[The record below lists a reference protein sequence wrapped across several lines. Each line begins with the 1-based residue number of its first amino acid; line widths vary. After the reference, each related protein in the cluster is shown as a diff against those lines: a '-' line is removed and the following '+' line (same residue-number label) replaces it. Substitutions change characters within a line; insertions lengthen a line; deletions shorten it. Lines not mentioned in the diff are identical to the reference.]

1 MSDVTHIAR
10 EQARLLPAQP
20 GVYRFYDAGGRII
33 YVGKAKNLRKR
44 VLSYFSKAPS
54 GKHALLMKHLAR
66 IDHIVTTNETEA
78 FLLENIQIKQHKP
91 KYNILLKDDKTYPWI
106 VIRKEDFPRVE
117 LTRRPEKDRGE
128 YFGPYPSVRTAR
140 VLLELIHDSYPL
152 RTCSLDLSARK
163 IANGHYKVCLEY
175 HLGRCKAP
183 CTGQQTPDEYESY
196 IKDVRQM
203 LRGNFRPAL
212 KRLEARMHEAARRL
226 EFEKAHSFKEK
237 LDALRNYQSRST
249 VVNPRLGNLAVFGM
263 VEDTR
268 AAYVNFMEVAN
279 GAVIRARN
287 LEIRKRMDESP
298 AELLGWAIGEIFSQI
313 DVQAREMVLPMPVKI
328 PLQLKQTIPRRG
340 DKRKLLEMSEQNAR
354 YFRLEKHKQLQITDP
369 EAHTR
374 RMLTQMQSDLN
385 LNHLPEHIEC
395 FDISHTQGVE
405 KTASCV
411 VFRNLKPA
419 KKDYRHYTVRTVEGI
434 DDYAS
439 MREVVF
445 RRYKRLMDEGQ
456 ALPQLVVID
465 GGKGQLNAAME
476 SLRALGLQDRM
487 AVIGIAKRLEEIYR
501 PGDPVPLYL
510 DKRSETLKVIQHIR
524 NEAHRFGLRL
534 HRKRR
539 SKTGLH
545 SSLTDIPGIGEKT
558 AVKLLR
564 HFKSIKRIR
573 EADFDDVARVAGKA
587 AARRIR
593 AYFDGRE

>member
-1 MSDVTHIAR
+1 MSNAPNKLR
-10 EQARLLPAQP
+10 EHARLLPARP
-20 GVYRFYDAGGRII
+20 GVYRFYDASGRII

-44 VLSYFSKAPS
+44 VLSYFSKTPS
-54 GKHALLMKHLAR
+54 GKHALLMKNMAR
-66 IDHIVTTNETEA
+66 IDHIVTANETEA

-106 VIRKEDFPRVE
+106 VIRKEAFPRVE
-117 LTRRPEKDRGE
+117 LTRRPEKGRGE

-140 VLLELIHDSYPL
+140 VLLELIRDSYPL
-152 RTCSLDLSARK
+152 RTCSLDLSPEK
-163 IANGHYKVCLEY
+163 IAKGRYKVCLEY

-183 CTGQQTPDEYESY
+183 CTGEQTAGEYDRY

-212 KRLEARMHEAARRL
+212 QRLEAEMLRAAERL
-226 EFEKAHSFKEK
+226 EFEKAQAFKEK
-237 LDALRNYQSRST
+237 LDALRNYQARST
-249 VVNPRLGNLAVFGM
+249 VVNPALGNLAVFGM
-263 VEDTR
+263 AEDTS

-298 AELLGWAIGEIFSQI
+298 AELLAWAIGEIFAQI
-313 DVQAREMVLPMPVKI
+313 DVHARELILPMPVKI
-328 PLQLKQTIPRRG
+328 PLSVKQTVPQRG

-374 RMLTQMQSDLN
+374 RMLAQMQADLN
-385 LNHLPEHIEC
+385 LEQPPRHIEC

-419 KKDYRHYTVRTVEGI
+419 KKDYRHYTVRSVEGI
-434 DDYAS
+434 DDFAS

-445 RRYKRLMDEGQ
+445 RRYKRLLDEGRE
-456 ALPQLVVID
+456 LPQLVVID

-476 SLRALGLQDRM
+476 SLRALGLEGRL

-539 SKTGLH
+539 SKAGLH
-545 SSLTDIPGIGEKT
+545 STLTDIPGIGEKT

-573 EADFDDVARVAGKA
+573 EAGFDDLARVAGKA

-593 AYFDGRE
+593 AYFEE

>member
-1 MSDVTHIAR
+1 MSNAPNKLR
-10 EQARLLPAQP
+10 EHARLLPARP
-20 GVYRFYDAGGRII
+20 GVYRFYDASGRII

-44 VLSYFSKAPS
+44 VLSYFSKTPS
-54 GKHALLMKHLAR
+54 GKHALLMKNMAR
-66 IDHIVTTNETEA
+66 IDHIVTANETEA

-106 VIRKEDFPRVE
+106 VIRKEAFPRVE
-117 LTRRPEKDRGE
+117 LTRRPEKGRGE

-140 VLLELIHDSYPL
+140 VLLELIRDSYPL
-152 RTCSLDLSARK
+152 RTCSLDLSPEK
-163 IANGHYKVCLEY
+163 IAKGRYKVCLEY

-183 CTGQQTPDEYESY
+183 CTGEQTAGEYDRY

-212 KRLEARMHEAARRL
+212 QRLEAEMLRAAERL
-226 EFEKAHSFKEK
+226 EFEKAQAFKEK
-237 LDALRNYQSRST
+237 LDALRNYQARST
-249 VVNPRLGNLAVFGM
+249 VVNPALGNLAVFGM
-263 VEDTR
+263 AEDTS

-298 AELLGWAIGEIFSQI
+298 AELLAWAIGEIFAQV
-313 DVQAREMVLPMPVKI
+313 DVHARELILPMPVKI
-328 PLQLKQTIPRRG
+328 PLSVKQTVPQRG

-374 RMLTQMQSDLN
+374 RMLAQMQADLN
-385 LNHLPEHIEC
+385 LEQPPRHIEC

-419 KKDYRHYTVRTVEGI
+419 KKDYRHYTVRSVEGI
-434 DDYAS
+434 DDFAS

-445 RRYKRLMDEGQ
+445 RRYKRLLDEGRE
-456 ALPQLVVID
+456 LPQLVVID

-476 SLRALGLQDRM
+476 SLRALGLEGRL

-539 SKTGLH
+539 SKAGLH
-545 SSLTDIPGIGEKT
+545 STLTDIPGIGEKT

-573 EADFDDVARVAGKA
+573 EAGFDDLARVAGKA

-593 AYFDGRE
+593 AYFEK